1 MAKQIQKF
9 LLISIDCW
17 RYDALSRTNPNFN
30 TPKFDLL
37 TQGFSLADRFFV
49 AAPATRPSHV
59 SLFTGLYPF
68 EHGLYGQTY
77 LKMFGGVQNLFQLFE
92 AEGYHVFGRSER
104 SEVFRF
110 LDFESY
116 ITARDSQAKSQHLG
130 SLEGIIESLNTPADQ
145 PKFSFL
151 HFWYT
156 HGGYGLSGVRNA
168 PNLGAMVKAGQT
180 EEALRYYYAAV
191 THIQEFL
198 LVEILKLLDLDQWA
212 IFIFGDH
219 GEGFNT
225 EVMAHGD
232 VLHQNVARVPLLANI
247 PDVDQISFPADQPV
261 SMIDLFPTVTYLA
274 GIETDYNGYGQN
286 WLDSSEQTSQ
296 QNRWVL
302 TELDSLYGVG
312 FLKASN
318 LEMPH
323 HRVTSRMAVDGEEL
337 PRDPN
342 GRRMWSVTDGDVFY
356 RENELSG
363 HWVLRSI
370 TDGKDLDC
378 PDPQLYRNHYEDLL
392 IGSNYQRLSMQDS
405 TEEEEQILEDRLR
418 DLGYIE

>member
-30 TPKFDLL
+30 TPKFNLL
-37 TQGFSLADRFFV
+37 TQDFSLANRFFV
-49 AAPATRPSHV
+49 TAPATRSSHV

-77 LKMFGGVQNLFQLFE
+77 PKMFDGVQNLFQLFE
-92 AEGYHVFGRSER
+92 AEGHHVFGRSER

-110 LDFESY
+110 LDFESC

-130 SLEGIIESLNTPADQ
+130 SLAEIIESLTTPGDQ
-145 PKFSFL
+145 PKFAFL
-151 HFWYT
+151 HFFWYT
-156 HGGYGLSGVRNA
+156 HGGYGLSGVCNA

-180 EEALRYYYAAV
+180 EGALHYYYAAV
-191 THIQEFL
+191 THIQECL

-219 GEGFNT
+219 GEGFDT
-225 EVMAHGD
+225 KVMAHGD

-247 PDVDQISFPADQPV
+247 HDVDQISFPSDQPV
-261 SMIDLFPTVTYLA
+261 SMIDLFPTITYLA

-296 QNRWVL
+296 QNR
-302 TELDSLYGVG
+302 
-312 FLKASN
+312 
-318 LEMPH
+318 
-323 HRVTSRMAVDGEEL
+323 
-337 PRDPN
+337 
-342 GRRMWSVTDGDVFY
+342 
-356 RENELSG
+356 
-363 HWVLRSI
+363 
-370 TDGKDLDC
+370 
-378 PDPQLYRNHYEDLL
+378 
-392 IGSNYQRLSMQDS
+392 
-405 TEEEEQILEDRLR
+405 
-418 DLGYIE
+418 